1 MISDQDFLY
10 GAALFKLINF
20 GYKVTINHYNK
31 IHSSLYLVETD
42 QIKSL
47 VLFKLS
53 KKPKSAWSFTFSL
66 QEDVALKTLR
76 DQHLNFSV
84 FLALV
89 CHKDG
94 ICCIAMDRVLD
105 ILNNTENING
115 QYISVSRR
123 PRGRYHISGP
133 GREQMERTVPQSDWP
148 RIILSKSEKS
158 YDSNSYSN

>member
-10 GAALFKLINF
+10 GAAFLKLINF
-20 GYKVTINHYNK
+20 GYKVTINHCNK
-31 IHSSLYLVETD
+31 IHSSLYLIETD
-42 QIKSL
+42 KAKSL

-66 QEDVALKTLR
+66 QEDIALKTLR
-76 DQHLNFSV
+76 DQYLNHPV

-94 ICCIAMDRVLD
+94 ICCIAVDRVLD
-105 ILNNTENING
+105 ILDHTENISG

-123 PRGRYHISGP
+123 PRGRYHIRGP
-133 GREQMERTVPQSDWP
+133 GRQQMEGTVPQSDWP
-148 RIILSKSEKS
+148 RIILSKSEKN
-158 YDSNSYSN
+158 YD